1 MKFFDY
7 LFYKMKWWNTKVVTD
22 FSPFYSSII
31 ILAVFQGFNV
41 LTVVNFIKYNWNYN
55 IILIDKYF
63 LLLPIV
69 FFIFNYFYYRSPVKQ
84 ANIDKWILTLTKK
97 TKIINNICVILYLIV
112 SIVLLIWI
120 GYNIRQ
126 QNI

>member
-41 LTVVNFIKYNWNYN
+41 LTVVNFIKFNWNYN

-84 ANIDKWILTLTKK
+84 ANIEKWILTLTKK
-97 TKIINNICVILYLIV
+97 TKIINNICVILYLIL